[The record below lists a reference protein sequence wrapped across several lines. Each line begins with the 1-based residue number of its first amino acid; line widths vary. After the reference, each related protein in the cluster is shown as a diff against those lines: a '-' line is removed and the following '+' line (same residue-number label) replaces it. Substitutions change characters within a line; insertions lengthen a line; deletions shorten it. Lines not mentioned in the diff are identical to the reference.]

1 MLAALL
7 SAWQIDS
14 AVALLRDLPSRQFH
28 PDTCSYNTVMGAL
41 AKQPLRGQQVVL
53 PFMGHM
59 HHSEKTAD
67 IALQYVRL
75 LSVYIVR
82 VVSSSIYSVRLC
94 SGST

>member
-41 AKQPLRGQQVVL
+41 AKQPLRGQQFVL
-53 PFMGHM
+53 PLMGHVYHS
-59 HHSEKTAD
+59 HH
-67 IALQYVRL
+67 LGHRH
-75 LSVYIVR
+75 
-82 VVSSSIYSVRLC
+82 SIDCRCC
-94 SGST
+94 SNAEY